1 MKKAVLELNKEAE
14 DELADLVNIKVPEV
28 NKHKKHDIIKQF
40 KAFRISHRDA
50 ESDMY
55 DISKIEQPT
64 QQTVYRFNPVI
75 EPSPIEQEESSSFQR
90 FSLIL
95 NSADGE
101 PPKQI
106 VMNVENI
113 EDYTR
118 RLSRCSTLRK
128 IQVKR
133 ENVRTKNAII
143 KQYQENEITYDEAV
157 SKINAYKKK

>member
-1 MKKAVLELNKEAE
+1 MKKAVLELKKETE

-28 NKHKKHDIIKQF
+28 NKHKKHDTIKQF
-40 KAFRISHRDA
+40 KAFRITHRDA

-64 QQTVYRFNPVI
+64 QQTVYRFNPAI
-75 EPSPIEQEESSSFQR
+75 EPPPIEQEESSSFQR

-95 NSADGE
+95 NSAEGE

-106 VMNVENI
+106 VMKVENI

-118 RLSRCSTLRK
+118 RLSRC
-128 IQVKR
+128 
-133 ENVRTKNAII
+133 
-143 KQYQENEITYDEAV
+143 
-157 SKINAYKKK
+157 

>member
-1 MKKAVLELNKEAE
+1 
-14 DELADLVNIKVPEV
+14 
-28 NKHKKHDIIKQF
+28 
-40 KAFRISHRDA
+40 
-50 ESDMY
+50 MY
-55 DISKIEQPT
+55 DISTIEQPT

-75 EPSPIEQEESSSFQR
+75 EPSPIEQEEPSSFQR

-95 NSADGE
+95 NSAEGE

-106 VMNVENI
+106 VMKVENI

-157 SKINAYKKK
+157 SKINEYKKK